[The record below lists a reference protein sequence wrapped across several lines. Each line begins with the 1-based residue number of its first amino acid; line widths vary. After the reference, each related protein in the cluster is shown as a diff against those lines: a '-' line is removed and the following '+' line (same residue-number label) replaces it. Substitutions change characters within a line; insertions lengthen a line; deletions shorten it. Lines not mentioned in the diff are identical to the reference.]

1 MRQKMFICDFVS
13 AAKCRRFKFEPIPP
27 FAILS
32 LADSVCSGHFS
43 RWAEKPAP
51 ERLYGHVEHPR
62 NKA

>member
-1 MRQKMFICDFVS
+1 MRQKMFIYAFAS

-27 FAILS
+27 VTKLS
-32 LADSVCSGHFS
+32 LGNSVSSWHFS

-51 ERLYGHVEHPR
+51 ERLYGHMEHPR

>member
-1 MRQKMFICDFVS
+1 MRQKCSSRDIAS
-13 AAKCRRFKFEPIPP
+13 AAKCRRFKFEPILPV
-27 FAILS
+27 AKLS
-32 LADSVCSGHFS
+32 LGNSVCSGHFS